1 MNDDNIAEPRPRR
14 LFAFRDSHMNYR
26 TACDLGAYTDRRR
39 PKVPHLVG
47 RWTLDPASHRPSCAW
62 AAPVEGPDITFARSR
77 R

>member
-1 MNDDNIAEPRPRR
+1 MNDDNIAEPRSRR

-26 TACDLGAYTDRRR
+26 TASDLGADSDRR
-39 PKVPHLVG
+39 PKVPHLVC

-62 AAPVEGPDITFARSR
+62 AAPVEGSDITFVRSR